1 MPANP
6 NDLTG
11 FPINSVTVVIGYE
24 TKNGIE
30 EVVHQVDGVKND
42 IVAVVHSVERKTRA
56 VKWEDGSIKEY
67 EATGEEIL
75 NLKVKYIKGR

>member
-1 MPANP
+1 MPNP

-11 FPINSVTVVIGYE
+11 FPVNSVTVVIGYE
-24 TKNGIE
+24 TKTGIE

-42 IVAVVHSVERKTRA
+42 ILSVLHHFERKTRA
-56 VKWEDGSIKEY
+56 IKWEDGSIKEY

-75 NLKVKYIKGR
+75 NLKVRFIRGK